1 MSVIIQNVSTMKMLF
16 AFAFLLLGSLSSI
29 AQTGKSRTDLERERS
44 EIQQEIDRVRRSL
57 DETKKNKKE
66 TLGQLALL
74 QRKLKLREKAIR
86 NINDQINVIQA
97 DMNQSW
103 RDILRLRRELDTL
116 KMQYEKS
123 VVYAY
128 KNRSNYDFLNFI
140 FSATNF
146 NDALKRVSYLKSYR
160 AYRQQQAVNIENA
173 QKQLNDRLNGL
184 KVSREE
190 KSLVLKEESKQRTEL
205 VGEKKEKDAV
215 VSKLRSREKELTKDL
230 ANKQKADKKIKDA
243 ITAAIR
249 REIDA
254 EKKRQA
260 ALAANN
266 PKPNTTTTTTTPNKT
281 DANVTKPA
289 STPKNISVFD
299 DDPTSKLVSDNFEK
313 NKNKLPWPVESGNVS
328 MEFGKREVEGLDNI
342 TYNNQGLTIETKVGV
357 PVKTVFDGEVSS
369 IFNVGD
375 VVCVIIRH
383 GKYFTSYSGL
393 SSSSVSRGQQV
404 KVGQTLGRM
413 GEKSDGMGELEFII
427 MNDKMVNLNP
437 RQWLR

>member
-1 MSVIIQNVSTMKMLF
+1 MKFVIT
-16 AFAFLLLGSLSSI
+16 FLVIVCASLSVS
-29 AQTGKSRTDLERERS
+29 AQKSRSELERERS
-44 EIQQEIDRVRRSL
+44 EIQQQIERVRRSL

-74 QRKLKLREKAIR
+74 QRKLRLREQAIR

-97 DMNQSW
+97 EMNQSW

-116 KMQYEKS
+116 KTQYGKS

-146 NDALKRVSYLKSYR
+146 NDALKRVAYLKSYR
-160 AYRQQQAVNIENA
+160 AYRQQQANNIQTA
-173 QKQLNDRLNGL
+173 QEQLNNRLAGL
-184 KVSREE
+184 KVNREQ
-190 KSLVLKEESKQRTEL
+190 KSQVLKEESKQRTEL
-205 VGEKKEKDAV
+205 FNEKKEKDAV
-215 VSKLRSREKELTKDL
+215 VSKLRSREKELNKDL
-230 ANKQKADKKIKDA
+230 ANKTKQDRKIKDA

-260 ALAANN
+260 ALAAN
-266 PKPNTTTTTTTPNKT
+266 
-281 DANVTKPA
+281 
-289 STPKNISVFD
+289 TPKTNTPAKTNTESTSKTESRPKTVSVFD
-299 DDPTSKLVSDNFEK
+299 ASPTEKLISDNFEK
-313 NKNKLPWPVESGNVS
+313 NKGRLPWPVEAGNVS
-328 MEFGKREVEGLDNI
+328 MEFGRQTVEGLKVDYI
-342 TYNNQGLTIETKVGV
+342 NQGITIETKVGV
-357 PVKTVFDGEVSS
+357 PVKSVFDGEVSS
-369 IFNVGD
+369 VFNVGD

-393 SSSSVSRGQQV
+393 SSSSVSKGQNV
-404 KVGQTLGRM
+404 KVGQTVGRM
-413 GEKSDGMGELEFII
+413 SEKSEGMGELEFII
-427 MNDKMVNLNP
+427 MNDKMVNLSP

>member
-1 MSVIIQNVSTMKMLF
+1 MKF
-16 AFAFLLLGSLSSI
+16 FLTAVLLATISMTAV
-29 AQTGKSRTDLERERS
+29 AQSGKSRTDLERERS

-74 QRKLKLREKAIR
+74 QRKLRLREQAIR
-86 NINDQINVIQA
+86 NINDQINVIQSE
-97 DMNQSW
+97 MNQSW

-116 KMQYEKS
+116 KLQYEKT

-140 FSATNF
+140 FSATNY
-146 NDALKRVSYLKSYR
+146 NDALKRVAYLKSYR
-160 AYRQQQAVNIENA
+160 AYRQQQAANIAIA
-173 QKQLNDRLNGL
+173 QAQLNQRLAGL
-184 KVSREE
+184 KVNREQ
-190 KSLVLKEESKQRTEL
+190 KSMVLKEESKQRSEL
-205 VGEKKEKDAV
+205 FSEKKEKDAV
-215 VSKLRSREKELTKDL
+215 VSKLRSREKELSKDL
-230 ANKQKADKKIKDA
+230 ANKQKQDRKIKDA

-260 ALAANN
+260 ALAAAT
-266 PKPNTTTTTTTPNKT
+266 PKTNASSPNTSNT
-281 DANVTKPA
+281 DANVNKPA
-289 STPKNISVFD
+289 AKPKSISVFD
-299 DDPTSKLVSDNFEK
+299 DNPTEKLVSDNFEK

-328 MEFGKREVEGLDNI
+328 MEFGLQKVLDGSGI
-342 TYNNQGLTIETKVGV
+342 TYNNQGITIETKVGV
-357 PVKTVFDGEVSS
+357 PVKSVFDGEVSS
-369 IFNVGD
+369 VFSVGD
-375 VVCVIIRH
+375 VVCVIVRH

-393 SSSSVSRGQQV
+393 SSASVSKGQEV

-413 GEKSDGMGELEFII
+413 SEKTDGMGELEFII
-427 MNDKMVNLNP
+427 MNDKMTNLNP

>member
-1 MSVIIQNVSTMKMLF
+1 MKI
-16 AFAFLLLGSLSSI
+16 LLTAILLASLSI
-29 AQTGKSRTDLERERS
+29 TALGQKSRSDLERERS
-44 EIQQEIDRVRRSL
+44 EIQQEIERVRRSL

-74 QRKLKLREKAIR
+74 QRKLSLREKAIR

-116 KMQYEKS
+116 RLQYEKT

-146 NDALKRVSYLKSYR
+146 NDALKRVAYLKSYR
-160 AYRQQQAVNIENA
+160 AYRQQQAANIEIA
-173 QKQLNDRLNGL
+173 QAQLNKRLDAL
-184 KVSREE
+184 KYNREQ
-190 KSLVLKEESKQRTEL
+190 KSVVLKEESKQRSEL
-205 VGEKKEKDAV
+205 VTEKKEKDAV
-215 VSKLRSREKELTKDL
+215 VSKLRSREKELSKDL
-230 ANKQKADKKIKDA
+230 ANKQKADRKIKDA

-260 ALAANN
+260 ALAAKEKANA
-266 PKPNTTTTTTTPNKT
+266 PATTTP
-281 DANVTKPA
+281 ANTNTGATTVAKNE
-289 STPKNISVFD
+289 PKQPKSLSVFD
-299 DDPTSKLVSDNFEK
+299 ASPSEKLASDNFEK
-313 NKNKLPWPVESGNVS
+313 NRNKLPWPVEAGNVS
-328 MEFGKREVEGLDNI
+328 MEFGPQKVLDGSDI
-342 TYNNQGLTIETKVGV
+342 IYNNQGITIESKVGS

-369 IFNVGD
+369 VFNVGD
-375 VVCVIIRH
+375 VVCVIVRH

-393 SSSSVSRGQQV
+393 SAASVSRGQAV
-404 KVGQTLGRM
+404 KMGQTIGRIS
-413 GEKSDGMGELEFII
+413 EKSDGLGELEFII
-427 MNDKMVNLNP
+427 MNDKMTNLNP

>member
-1 MSVIIQNVSTMKMLF
+1 
-16 AFAFLLLGSLSSI
+16 
-29 AQTGKSRTDLERERS
+29 
-44 EIQQEIDRVRRSL
+44 
-57 DETKKNKKE
+57 
-66 TLGQLALL
+66 
-74 QRKLKLREKAIR
+74 LKL
-86 NINDQINVIQA
+86 
-97 DMNQSW
+97 
-103 RDILRLRRELDTL
+103 
-116 KMQYEKS
+116 QYEKT

-146 NDALKRVSYLKSYR
+146 NDALKRVTYLKSYR
-160 AYRQQQAVNIENA
+160 AYRERQAINIENA
-173 QKQLNDRLNGL
+173 QKQLNSRLSGL

-190 KSLVLKEESKQRTEL
+190 KNMALKEESKQRSEL
-205 VGEKKEKDAV
+205 VGEKREKDAV
-215 VSKLRSREKELTKDL
+215 VSKLRSREKELSKDL
-230 ANKQKADKKIKDA
+230 ANKQKQDKKIKDA
-243 ITAAIR
+243 ITGAIR

-266 PKPNTTTTTTTPNKT
+266 PKPNTATTSSNTKT
-281 DANVTKPA
+281 ETNVTKPA
-289 STPKNISVFD
+289 SKPRSESVFD
-299 DDPTSKLVSDNFEK
+299 DDPSSKLVSDNFEK

-328 MEFGKREVEGLDNI
+328 MEFGKREVEGLNNI
-342 TYNNQGLTIETKVGV
+342 TYNNQGLTIETKVGA
-357 PVKTVFDGEVSS
+357 PVKSVFDGEVSS

-375 VVCVIIRH
+375 AVCVIVRH

-393 SSSSVSRGQQV
+393 SSSAVSRGQQV

-413 GEKSDGMGELEFII
+413 GEKSDGIGELEFII

>member
-1 MSVIIQNVSTMKMLF
+1 MKILITAIFF
-16 AFAFLLLGSLSSI
+16 AFISITALG
-29 AQTGKSRTDLERERS
+29 QKSRSDLERERS
-44 EIQQEIDRVRRSL
+44 EIQQEIERVRRSL

-74 QRKLKLREKAIR
+74 QRKLGLREKAIR

-116 KMQYEKS
+116 KLQYEKT

-146 NDALKRVSYLKSYR
+146 NDALKRVAYLKSYR
-160 AYRQQQAVNIENA
+160 AYRQQQASNIQTA
-173 QKQLNDRLNGL
+173 QAQLNKRLDNL
-184 KVSREE
+184 KVNREE
-190 KSLVLKEESKQRTEL
+190 KNTVLKEESKQRTEL
-205 VGEKKEKDAV
+205 VSEKKEKDAV
-215 VSKLRSREKELTKDL
+215 VSKLKSREKELNKDL
-230 ANKQKADKKIKDA
+230 ANKQKADRKIKDA

-260 ALAANN
+260 AALAAAKEKEKAN
-266 PKPNTTTTTTTPNKT
+266 PPTTTTTPNNSNTTASKT
-281 DANVTKPA
+281 TVAK
-289 STPKNISVFD
+289 SEPKQPKTLSVFD
-299 DDPTSKLVSDNFEK
+299 ASPEEKLASDNFEK
-313 NKNKLPWPVESGNVS
+313 NRNKLPWPVESGNVS
-328 MEFGKREVEGLDNI
+328 MEFGPQKVLDGSDI
-342 TYNNQGLTIETKVGV
+342 VYNNQGLTIETKVGS
-357 PVKTVFDGEVSS
+357 PVKTVFDGEVSTV
-369 IFNVGD
+369 FNVGD
-375 VVCVIIRH
+375 VVCVIVRH

-393 SSSSVSRGQQV
+393 SASSVSRGQSV
-404 KVGQTLGRM
+404 KMGQTIGRM
-413 GEKSDGMGELEFII
+413 GEKSDGLGELEFII
-427 MNDKMVNLNP
+427 MNDKMTNLNP

>member
-1 MSVIIQNVSTMKMLF
+1 MKILITVV
-16 AFAFLLLGSLSSI
+16 LLSLISI
-29 AQTGKSRTDLERERS
+29 TSFGQKSRSDLERERS
-44 EIQQEIDRVRRSL
+44 EIQQEIERVRRSL

-74 QRKLKLREKAIR
+74 QRKLGLREKAIR

-116 KMQYEKS
+116 KLQYEKT

-146 NDALKRVSYLKSYR
+146 NDALKRVAYLKSYR
-160 AYRQQQAVNIENA
+160 AYRQQQASNIETA
-173 QKQLNDRLNGL
+173 QSQLNKRLDNL
-184 KVSREE
+184 KVNREQ
-190 KSLVLKEESKQRTEL
+190 KSVVLKEESKQRTEL
-205 VGEKKEKDAV
+205 FSEKKEKDAV
-215 VSKLRSREKELTKDL
+215 VSKLKSREKELNKDL
-230 ANKQKADKKIKDA
+230 TNKQKADRKIKDA

-260 ALAANN
+260 AALAAKEKAN
-266 PKPNTTTTTTTPNKT
+266 PPASTTTPNNTNTSTTVAKNEPKQPKT
-281 DANVTKPA
+281 L
-289 STPKNISVFD
+289 SVFD
-299 DDPTSKLVSDNFEK
+299 ASPEEKLVSDNFEK
-313 NKNKLPWPVESGNVS
+313 NKNKLPWPVEAGNVS
-328 MEFGKREVEGLDNI
+328 MEFGRQKVLDGSNI
-342 TYNNQGLTIETKVGV
+342 EYNNQGITIETKVGS
-357 PVKTVFDGEVSS
+357 PVKSVFDGEVSAV
-369 IFNVGD
+369 FNVGE
-375 VVCVIIRH
+375 VVCVIVRH

-393 SSSSVSRGQQV
+393 SAATISKGSPV
-404 KVGQTLGRM
+404 KMGQTIGRM
-413 GEKSDGMGELEFII
+413 SEKSDGLGELEFII
-427 MNDKMVNLNP
+427 MNDKMANLNP